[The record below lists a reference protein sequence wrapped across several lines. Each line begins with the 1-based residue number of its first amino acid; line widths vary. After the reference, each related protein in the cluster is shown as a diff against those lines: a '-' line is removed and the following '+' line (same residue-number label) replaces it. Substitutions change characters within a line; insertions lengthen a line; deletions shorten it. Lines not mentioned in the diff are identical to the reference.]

1 MDDPTLLETHEPGRK
16 SSRFLWLANA
26 LIVLLI
32 VAAVGAYTWFFIYN
46 SCEADAVKE
55 ASAILIS
62 QLNFYD
68 RVYQVA
74 TNASPTSLV
83 RPVDTLQQILMDTK
97 QVDVPACMQ
106 TAKNELINYMGT
118 VIRAFQAY
126 ASGEANATVVDLI
139 DLSNAH
145 YGNFSME
152 LEAVNKCAPFCFP

>member
-1 MDDPTLLETHEPGRK
+1 MDNPTQLESQQLIKK
-16 SSRFLWLANA
+16 SNRFLWPASV

-32 VAAVGAYTWFFIYN
+32 VVAVGAYTWFFIFN
-46 SCEADAVKE
+46 SCKVDAVKE

-74 TNASPTSLV
+74 TNASPNSLV
-83 RPVDTLQQILMDTK
+83 RPVDTLQQIFMDTK

-106 TAKNELINYMGT
+106 TAKNELLDYMGT

-126 ASGEANATVVDLI
+126 AAGETNAAVIDLI
-139 DLSNAH
+139 DLSNTH

-152 LEAVNKCAPFCFP
+152 MEAVNECAPFCFP

>member
-1 MDDPTLLETHEPGRK
+1 MDDPTRLETQGTSQK
-16 SSRFLWLANA
+16 SNGFRLAA
-26 LIVLLI
+26 SVLIVLLI
-32 VAAVGAYTWFFIYN
+32 IGAVGAYTWFFLYN
-46 SCEADAVKE
+46 RCEEAAVKE

-83 RPVDTLQQILMDTK
+83 RPVDTLQQILRDTQ
-97 QVDVPACMQ
+97 QVDVPTCMQ

-126 ASGEANATVVDLI
+126 AAGEANATVIDLI
-139 DLSNAH
+139 DQSNAH
-145 YGNFSME
+145 YGKFSME
-152 LEAVNKCAPFCFP
+152 LDTVNKCAPFCFP

>member
-1 MDDPTLLETHEPGRK
+1 MDHPIQLESQQPVQK
-16 SSRFLWLANA
+16 SNRFLWPASV

-32 VAAVGAYTWFFIYN
+32 VVAVGAYTWFFIFN
-46 SCEADAVKE
+46 SCEVDAVKE

-74 TNASPTSLV
+74 TNAAPSSLV

-126 ASGEANATVVDLI
+126 AAGETNAAVIDLI
-139 DLSNAH
+139 DLSNTH
-145 YGNFSME
+145 YGNFSTEME
-152 LEAVNKCAPFCFP
+152 VINKCAPFCLP